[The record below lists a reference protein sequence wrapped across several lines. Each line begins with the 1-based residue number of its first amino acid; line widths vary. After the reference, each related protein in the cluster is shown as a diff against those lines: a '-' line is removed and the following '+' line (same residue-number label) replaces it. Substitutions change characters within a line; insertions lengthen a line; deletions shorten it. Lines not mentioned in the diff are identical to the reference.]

1 MIKKSRKWYHFCLE
15 LASIKYVQ
23 VNSLQRVQLE
33 KNLTF
38 LSLVVKQFKNISI
51 VNSIYFGG
59 K

>member
-1 MIKKSRKWYHFCLE
+1 MSR
-15 LASIKYVQ
+15 INYVQ